1 MNQLQTM
8 ANRPSRTSTRAA
20 APVDHETVRSWLSV
34 VRAYHLCEALMSRRL
49 AALDVKLAEHEI
61 LANLL
66 REPGLSQQGLA
77 QRCFSAKSHISGL
90 IGSLEQRGLV
100 RREPDPADARAKCL
114 HLTPEGEVLA
124 RRSGAVQAEV
134 VRLMTQDFSAA
145 ELAQVEQAMNRL
157 SQLLEGALGTLPD

>member
-1 MNQLQTM
+1 MS
-8 ANRPSRTSTRAA
+8 RPAMKSDPRALK
-20 APVDHETVRSWLSV
+20 SWLSV
-34 VRAYHLCEALMSRRL
+34 VRAHHLCDALMARRL
-49 AALDVKLAEHEI
+49 ATVGVRTAEHEV
-61 LANLL
+61 LVNLL
-66 REPGLSQQGLA
+66 REPGISQQTLA
-77 QRCFSAKSHISGL
+77 ARCFSAKSHISGL